1 MSRLPI
7 IFACWALMGAVSV
20 VGCAGG
26 RDDLA
31 NDPAAY
37 DSLPALINDSLPFD
51 YPVALYI
58 LKKQGDVTL
67 RVHIDRD
74 GRVVPESTR
83 VHEGADSFPQLDSAA
98 IVGATKLVFR
108 PAYRDGRPV
117 GITVLFPVQF
127 RVPNAPPLPQDTAA
141 PSAKP

>member
-1 MSRLPI
+1 MSRPSI
-7 IFACWALMGAVSV
+7 FFACWAMMGVVSV
-20 VGCAGG
+20 AGCAGG
-26 RDDLA
+26 RDELE

-58 LKKQGDVTL
+58 LKKQDDVTL

-74 GRVVPESTR
+74 GRVVPESTQ
-83 VHEGADSFPQLDSAA
+83 VHEKSDSFPQLDTAA
-98 IVGATKLVFR
+98 IVGAQKLVFR
-108 PAYRDGRPV
+108 PAYRNGRPV

-127 RVPNAPPLPQDTAA
+127 RVPGAGPLPHDTAGS
-141 PSAKP
+141 PGKP

>member
-1 MSRLPI
+1 MSRPS
-7 IFACWALMGAVSV
+7 IFFVCWAMMGVVSA

-26 RDDLA
+26 RDELE

-67 RVHIDRD
+67 RVHIDKD
-74 GRVVPESTR
+74 GRIVPESTS
-83 VHEGADSFPQLDSAA
+83 VFEKADSFPQLDTAA
-98 IVGATKLVFR
+98 MVGATKLVFR
-108 PAYRDGRPV
+108 PAYRDGKPV

-127 RVPNAPPLPQDTAA
+127 RVPGAGPMPQDTAA
-141 PSAKP
+141 SPAKP